1 MGVWMIGTG
10 SISIKPQ
17 VNEALIKEYIL
28 FSKSCFPEE
37 YEGEC
42 FLNTWFFDEE
52 NKLFSIAAKFA
63 EPSIWYRHI
72 KENFF
77 EARGYELEGE
87 MTVIGE
93 CEPGFEKAFEKSE
106 EKYQQWKIRQCKS
119 EDHKFYEKEEE

>member
-52 NKLFSIAAKFA
+52 NKLFSIAGKFA

-87 MTVIGE
+87 MTLIGE
-93 CEPGFEKAFEKSE
+93 GEPNFEEICEKSE
-106 EKYQQWKIRQCKS
+106 EKYRKWKMRVG
-119 EDHKFYEKEEE
+119 

>member
-1 MGVWMIGTG
+1 MKRINLRDKDIKFCKGC
-10 SISIKPQ
+10 SICQ
-17 VNEALIKEYIL
+17 Q
-28 FSKSCFPEE
+28 
-37 YEGEC
+37 EGEC